1 MFIFDTIVAE
11 ATAPFE
17 SALSIVRLS
26 GAKTNEILERLT
38 EKSIDQFK
46 PRMTYNI
53 NIYTVDHKKIDNA
66 VIVYFEKGK
75 SFTGEE
81 SAEFY
86 VHGSRIIVN
95 ELIDTIIT
103 LGARRAEGGEFTAKA
118 YYNGRMSL
126 VEAEAINEII
136 KAKTTKG
143 KDLALKTLSGENRE
157 KIENIRTELLDIM
170 ARIEVDIDYP
180 EYDDE
185 EAIFEKLKID
195 LPIISQKVKS
205 LCADSKSALY
215 YLTGI
220 KVALVGRPNVG
231 KSTILNSLLGY
242 DKAIVTN
249 IPGTTR
255 DVVEGE
261 KNINGVLYKFFDT
274 AGIRDNPDPIEKIGI
289 EKSHDTIKDADI
301 ILYIYDK
308 FDEEEYKD
316 ILIES
321 NDKPVVK
328 VQNKNDINSVDKEN
342 DISIS
347 ATSKKVNVIYEIINK
362 RLDIRETVEGGF
374 ASKRDLDLLD
384 SFSEQLSEAVFNI
397 EEGMTIDV
405 IETMLLNSTHKLD
418 ELLGNNQTMEDLYST
433 VFAKFCVGK

>member
-26 GAKTNEILERLT
+26 GTKTNEILERLT

-46 PRMTYNI
+46 PRMTYNR

-126 VEAEAINEII
+126 VEAEAINGII

-308 FDEEEYKD
+308 FDVEEYKD

>member
-26 GAKTNEILERLT
+26 GTKTNEILERLT

-46 PRMTYNI
+46 PRMTYNR

-157 KIENIRTELLDIM
+157 MIENIRTKLLDIM

-384 SFSEQLSEAVFNI
+384 SFSKQLSEAVFNI

>member
-26 GAKTNEILERLT
+26 GTKTNEILERLT

-46 PRMTYNI
+46 PRMTYNR

-185 EAIFEKLKID
+185 EAIFEKHKID

-384 SFSEQLSEAVFNI
+384 SFSKQLSEAVFNI

>member
-26 GAKTNEILERLT
+26 GTKTNEILERLT
-38 EKSIDQFK
+38 KKNIDQFK
-46 PRMTYNI
+46 PRMTYNR

-308 FDEEEYKD
+308 FDVEEYKD

-384 SFSEQLSEAVFNI
+384 SFSKQLSEAVFYI

>member
-26 GAKTNEILERLT
+26 GTKTNEILERLT

-46 PRMTYNI
+46 PRMTYNR

-231 KSTILNSLLGY
+231 KSTILNSLLGC

-384 SFSEQLSEAVFNI
+384 SFSKQLSEAVFNI

>member
-26 GAKTNEILERLT
+26 GTKTNEILERLT

-46 PRMTYNI
+46 PRMTYNR

-274 AGIRDNPDPIEKIGI
+274 AGIRDNPEPIEKIGI

-308 FDEEEYKD
+308 FDVEEYKD

>member
-26 GAKTNEILERLT
+26 GTKTNEILERLT

-46 PRMTYNI
+46 PRMTYNR
-53 NIYTVDHKKIDNA
+53 NIYTFDHKKIDNA

-289 EKSHDTIKDADI
+289 EKSHDTIKDANI

-384 SFSEQLSEAVFNI
+384 SFSKQLSEAVFNI

>member
-26 GAKTNEILERLT
+26 GTKTNEILERLT
-38 EKSIDQFK
+38 KKSIDQFK
-46 PRMTYNI
+46 PRMTYNR

-274 AGIRDNPDPIEKIGI
+274 AGIRDDPDPIEKIGI

-433 VFAKFCVGK
+433 VFAKFCIGK

>member
-1 MFIFDTIVAE
+1 
-11 ATAPFE
+11 
-17 SALSIVRLS
+17 
-26 GAKTNEILERLT
+26 
-38 EKSIDQFK
+38 
-46 PRMTYNI
+46 MTYNR

-308 FDEEEYKD
+308 FDVEEYKD

-384 SFSEQLSEAVFNI
+384 SFSKQLSEAVFYI

>member
-26 GAKTNEILERLT
+26 GTKTNEILERLT
-38 EKSIDQFK
+38 KKSIDQFK
-46 PRMTYNI
+46 PRMTYNR

-308 FDEEEYKD
+308 FDVEEYKD

-384 SFSEQLSEAVFNI
+384 SFSKQLSEAVFYI

>member
-26 GAKTNEILERLT
+26 GTKTNEILERLT

-46 PRMTYNI
+46 PRMAYNR

-274 AGIRDNPDPIEKIGI
+274 AGIRDDPDPIEKIGI

-384 SFSEQLSEAVFNI
+384 SFSKQLSEAVFNI

>member
-26 GAKTNEILERLT
+26 GTKTNEILERLT

-46 PRMTYNI
+46 PRMTYNR

-220 KVALVGRPNVG
+220 KVALAGRPNVG

-289 EKSHDTIKDADI
+289 EKSHDTIKEADI

>member
-26 GAKTNEILERLT
+26 GTKTNEILERLT

-46 PRMTYNI
+46 PRMTYNR
-53 NIYTVDHKKIDNA
+53 NIYTVEHKKIDNA

-95 ELIDTIIT
+95 ELIDTIIA

-347 ATSKKVNVIYEIINK
+347 ATSKKVDVIYEIINK

>member
-26 GAKTNEILERLT
+26 GTKTNEILERLT

-46 PRMTYNI
+46 PRMTYNR

-274 AGIRDNPDPIEKIGI
+274 AGIRDDPDPIEKIGI

-308 FDEEEYKD
+308 FDVEEYKD

-321 NDKPVVK
+321 NDKPVDK

>member
-26 GAKTNEILERLT
+26 GTKTNEILERLT
-38 EKSIDQFK
+38 KKSIDQFK
-46 PRMTYNI
+46 PRMAYNR

-384 SFSEQLSEAVFNI
+384 SFSKQLSEAVFNI

>member
-26 GAKTNEILERLT
+26 GTKTNEILERLT

-46 PRMTYNI
+46 PRMTYNR

-66 VIVYFEKGK
+66 VIVCFEKGK

>member
-26 GAKTNEILERLT
+26 GTKTNEILERLT

-46 PRMTYNI
+46 PRMTYNR

-143 KDLALKTLSGENRE
+143 KDLALKTLSGENRK

-384 SFSEQLSEAVFNI
+384 SFSKQLSEAVFNI

>member
-11 ATAPFE
+11 ATAPIE

-26 GAKTNEILERLT
+26 GTKTNEILERLT
-38 EKSIDQFK
+38 KKSIDQFK
-46 PRMTYNI
+46 PRMTYNR

-384 SFSEQLSEAVFNI
+384 SFSKQLSEAVFNI

>member
-11 ATAPFE
+11 ATAPIE

-26 GAKTNEILERLT
+26 GTKTNEILERLT
-38 EKSIDQFK
+38 KKSIDQFK
-46 PRMTYNI
+46 PRMTYNR

>member
-1 MFIFDTIVAE
+1 
-11 ATAPFE
+11 
-17 SALSIVRLS
+17 
-26 GAKTNEILERLT
+26 
-38 EKSIDQFK
+38 
-46 PRMTYNI
+46 MTYNR

-384 SFSEQLSEAVFNI
+384 SFSKQLSEAVFNI

>member
-26 GAKTNEILERLT
+26 GTKTNEILERLT

-46 PRMTYNI
+46 PRMTYNR

-274 AGIRDNPDPIEKIGI
+274 AGISDDPDPIEKIGI

-384 SFSEQLSEAVFNI
+384 SFSKQLSEAVFNI

>member
-26 GAKTNEILERLT
+26 GTKTNEILERLT

-46 PRMTYNI
+46 PRMTYNR

-81 SAEFY
+81 SAEFC

-384 SFSEQLSEAVFNI
+384 SFSKQLSEAVFNI

>member
-26 GAKTNEILERLT
+26 GTKTNEILERLT

-46 PRMTYNI
+46 PRMTYNR

-205 LCADSKSALY
+205 LCADSKLALY

-384 SFSEQLSEAVFNI
+384 SFSKQLSEAVFNI

>member
-26 GAKTNEILERLT
+26 GTKTNEILERLT

-46 PRMTYNI
+46 PRMTYNR

-220 KVALVGRPNVG
+220 KVALVGKPNVG

-397 EEGMTIDV
+397 DEGMTIDV

>member
-26 GAKTNEILERLT
+26 GTKTNEILERLT

-46 PRMTYNI
+46 PRMTYNR

-185 EAIFEKLKID
+185 EAIFENLKID

>member
-11 ATAPFE
+11 ATTPFE

-26 GAKTNEILERLT
+26 GTKTNEILERLT

-46 PRMTYNI
+46 PRMTYNR

-384 SFSEQLSEAVFNI
+384 SFSKQLSEAVFNI

>member
-26 GAKTNEILERLT
+26 GTKTNEILERLT

-46 PRMTYNI
+46 PRMTYNR

-126 VEAEAINEII
+126 VEAESINEII

-384 SFSEQLSEAVFNI
+384 SFSKQLSEAVFNI

>member
-26 GAKTNEILERLT
+26 GTKTNEILERLT

-46 PRMTYNI
+46 PRMTYNR

-205 LCADSKSALY
+205 LCAVSKSALY

-274 AGIRDNPDPIEKIGI
+274 AGIRDDPDPIEKIGI

-308 FDEEEYKD
+308 FDVEEYKD

>member
-26 GAKTNEILERLT
+26 GTKTNEILERLT

-46 PRMTYNI
+46 PRMTYNR

-308 FDEEEYKD
+308 FDVEEYKD

-384 SFSEQLSEAVFNI
+384 SFSEQLSEVVFNI

>member
-26 GAKTNEILERLT
+26 GTKTNEILERLT

-46 PRMTYNI
+46 PRMTYNR

-157 KIENIRTELLDIM
+157 KIENIRTKLLDIM

-384 SFSEQLSEAVFNI
+384 SFSKQLSEAVFNI

>member
-26 GAKTNEILERLT
+26 GTKTNEILERLT

-46 PRMTYNI
+46 PRMTYNR

-362 RLDIRETVEGGF
+362 RLDIREKVEGGF

>member
-26 GAKTNEILERLT
+26 GTKTNEILERLT

-46 PRMTYNI
+46 PRMTYNR

-185 EAIFEKLKID
+185 DAIFEKLKID

-384 SFSEQLSEAVFNI
+384 SFSKQLSEAVFNI

>member
-26 GAKTNEILERLT
+26 GTKTNEILERLT

-46 PRMTYNI
+46 PRMTYNR

-308 FDEEEYKD
+308 FDVEEYKD

-347 ATSKKVNVIYEIINK
+347 ATSKKVNVIYKIINK

-384 SFSEQLSEAVFNI
+384 SFSKQLSEAVFNI

>member
-26 GAKTNEILERLT
+26 GTKTNEILERLT

-46 PRMTYNI
+46 PRMTYNR

-433 VFAKFCVGK
+433 VFVKFCVGK

>member
-26 GAKTNEILERLT
+26 GTKTNEILERLT

-46 PRMTYNI
+46 PRMTYNR

-308 FDEEEYKD
+308 FDLEEYKD

-384 SFSEQLSEAVFNI
+384 SFSKQLSEAVFNI

>member
-26 GAKTNEILERLT
+26 GTKTNEILERLT

-46 PRMTYNI
+46 PRMTYNR
-53 NIYTVDHKKIDNA
+53 NIYTFDHKKIDNA

-384 SFSEQLSEAVFNI
+384 SFSKQLSEAVFNI